1 MRRVAARSVSR
12 GGTTIIE
19 PKPQD
24 RIKSRQTRASRL
36 ACRGADPGF
45 LSCADRVRIEL
56 LDSSSCPP
64 SETSADGWSSVPQS
78 LRDGT
83 ALPPGWEALFGPLRR
98 GRVDDLMVIGQTG
111 QSLDGRIATVG
122 GRLEYI
128 NGAAGLAHLHRLRA
142 VVDAVVIGIGTALC
156 DDPQLTVRHVA
167 GPNPARVVIDPRGKL
182 PDDARVL
189 AADGARRVVVA
200 AETTAARLPTGVERV
215 AVPETDGRFAPAAI
229 LAGLAAA
236 GFRRILIE
244 GGADTLSGFLA
255 AGCLDRLHVV
265 IAPIILGSGRPS
277 CTLPAIADAED
288 ALRPRVKTVLLGD
301 EVLFDCDL
309 SAQRRSV
316 GCAKKSR

>member
-1 MRRVAARSVSR
+1 MDPSGCPLSEMSV
-12 GGTTIIE
+12 
-19 PKPQD
+19 
-24 RIKSRQTRASRL
+24 
-36 ACRGADPGF
+36 
-45 LSCADRVRIEL
+45 
-56 LDSSSCPP
+56 
-64 SETSADGWSSVPQS
+64 DGWSSVPQA

-83 ALPPGWEALFGPLRR
+83 ALSPRWEALFGPLRR
-98 GRVDDLMVIGQTG
+98 GSVDDLMVIGQTG

-156 DDPQLTVRHVA
+156 DDPQLTVRHVE
-167 GPNPARVVIDPRGKL
+167 GPNPARVVIDPRGRL
-182 PDDARVL
+182 PDDARLL
-189 AADGARRVVVA
+189 ACDGARRVVVT
-200 AETTAARLPTGVERV
+200 AEAGDMRLPAGVERV
-215 AVPETDGRFAPAAI
+215 AVPGTDRRLAPSAI

-244 GGADTLSGFLA
+244 GGTDTLSGFLA

-277 CTLPAIADAED
+277 CTLPAIADAEE
-288 ALRPRVKTVLLGD
+288 ALRPHVKTVLLGD

-309 SAQRRSV
+309 SAQRRAV
-316 GCAKKSR
+316 GRAKKSR

>member
-1 MRRVAARSVSR
+1 
-12 GGTTIIE
+12 
-19 PKPQD
+19 
-24 RIKSRQTRASRL
+24 L
-36 ACRGADPGF
+36 DP
-45 LSCADRVRIEL
+45 
-56 LDSSSCPP
+56 SSCPL
-64 SETSADGWSSVPQS
+64 SETSVDGWPSVPQA
-78 LRDGT
+78 LRNG
-83 ALPPGWEALFGPLRR
+83 APLPPRWEALFGPLRR
-98 GRVDDLMVIGQTG
+98 GSVDDLMVIGQTG

-156 DDPQLTVRHVA
+156 DDPQLTVRHVE
-167 GPNPARVVIDPRGKL
+167 GPNPARVVIDPRGRL
-182 PDDARVL
+182 PDDARLL
-189 AADGARRVVVA
+189 ADDGARRVVVTA
-200 AETTAARLPTGVERV
+200 AGTDARLPAGVERV
-215 AVPETDGRFAPAAI
+215 AVPGTDRRLAPSAI
-229 LAGLAAA
+229 LVGLAAA

-277 CTLPAIADAED
+277 CTLPAIADAEE

-316 GCAKKSR
+316 GRAKKSR